1 MKTLITLT
9 FAVTI
14 LFLNPGVSFS
24 NKVTSETENYLSSLT
39 DISFEEFADGFML
52 NAFQSIDDFSIYS
65 EKSINIIS
73 CEGNSRSNATQ
84 EFNELKRWTDEVYD
98 QYSVKE
104 NMIYIFGII
113 TEHDPNGTIQ
123 GMQLFFRKDK
133 NDNWKLYKIEYEG
146 C

>member
-1 MKTLITLT
+1 MKTLIILT
-9 FAVTI
+9 FAITI
-14 LFLNPGVSFS
+14 VFLNSGVSFS
-24 NKVTSETENYLSSLT
+24 NKVTSETENYSSNLT
-39 DISFEEFADGFML
+39 DLTFEEFADDFIL
-52 NAFQSIDDFSIYS
+52 NAFQSIDNFTIYS
-65 EKSINIIS
+65 EKSFKIIS
-73 CEGNSRSNATQ
+73 CEGNSRSNASQ